1 MKPIEVIAQIGK
13 INRTFFTIRLLMD
26 FIQDEE
32 WIQKWQFTS
41 KIYETLQNNIKR
53 FEAGDNDSIL
63 CHYIENDT
71 TTLLEMQMEM
81 MEDFYT
87 MFQPSVFLFLD
98 TLKYE
103 EIVAYGEIWQYHS
116 FDSSLQAEVAQQVE
130 AAYYPCKVYYYRLK
144 EALLT
149 QLQPSEQKFIPA
161 FFRQDEGITHWDLST
176 YATFFQSI
184 QKGIKYLPDKSE
196 FIEYFDTLKQWYL
209 LVLIGESPCFKR

>member
-1 MKPIEVIAQIGK
+1 MRPVEVIAQMGK
-13 INRTFFTIRLLMD
+13 INRTFFTIQLLMD

-32 WIQKWQFTS
+32 WIEKWKFTS
-41 KIYETLQNNIKR
+41 KTYATLQDNIKR
-53 FEAGDNDSIL
+53 FEAGDSDSVL

-81 MEDFYT
+81 MEDFYK

-103 EIVAYGEIWQYHS
+103 EIVAYSKKWENCS
-116 FDSSLQAEVAQQVE
+116 FHSSLQMEITQRLE
-130 AAYYPCKVYYYRLK
+130 DAYYPCKVYFYRLK

-149 QLQPSEQKFIPA
+149 QLQPNEQKFIPTSFWKDDLIA
-161 FFRQDEGITHWDLST
+161 HWDLST
-176 YATFFQSI
+176 YPIFFQSI

-196 FIEYFDTLKQWYL
+196 FMTYFDTLKQLYL
-209 LVLIGESPCFKR
+209 LILIGASPCFNQ